1 MKIPMK
7 EVFLIMSKDYL
18 FQEIVV
24 KNPVLIGTIGLCPV
38 VAICT
43 SLKAALIMSVITI
56 LTLIIAQALS
66 SVLLRHLP
74 QWLRMGLYTLV
85 GMIVVLPSILLVEK
99 VAPSTMLALGI
110 YLPLLAVNPIVV
122 RQCEREG
129 INIGLAESFLNS
141 LCAGLGY
148 SAVLIFVGA
157 IREILGNGTIW
168 GKQILPIV
176 PSAAMLMPMGGFVVL
191 SFMAALLR
199 AYFKK
204 IDPEYA
210 EELAVNSRTAIKGH
224 GGIKALL
231 IDTEDAGVPIAAES
245 SLAEESK
252 AAKDESNEKPI
263 SPAEE
268 INPLPKKVKSEKPPK
283 KSTRKKGKKS
293 RGADEPVAPLEESPK
308 PKYEFITLELPSS
321 AEKSSDKPKDKEA
334 DSEDQTVVNSVVTRD
349 SEHIDL
355 GFKEAEETSRKK
367 EAAKKR
373 AQKAIDDARE
383 TASKIREESILAVP
397 VSEEEAKSETSI
409 VKKTHDSKIVYRSEE
424 LERLMSMSLD
434 DILNGLPIEKN
445 DDGEGEN

>member
-1 MKIPMK
+1 
-7 EVFLIMSKDYL
+7 MSKDYL

-66 SVLLRHLP
+66 SVLLRHLS

-168 GKQILPIV
+168 GKQVLPIV

-231 IDTEDAGVPIAAES
+231 IDTEDSGISVPTEYSPMAEPKAAE
-245 SLAEESK
+245 
-252 AAKDESNEKPI
+252 DESIENPI
-263 SPAEE
+263 VPQEE
-268 INPLPKKVKSEKPPK
+268 TVPLPKEVKSEKSPK
-283 KSTRKKGKKS
+283 RSAKRKSKKS
-293 RGADEPVAPLEESPK
+293 RAADERVAVPEEPPK
-308 PKYEFITLELPSS
+308 PKYEFITLELPSA
-321 AEKSSDKPKDKEA
+321 AEKSSDKPMLQETAPEA
-334 DSEDQTVVNSVVTRD
+334 QTAAASIVNKGSEN
-349 SEHIDL
+349 IDESL
-355 GFKEAEETSRKK
+355 KEAEKAAKKK

-373 AQKAIDDARE
+373 AQKAMDDARE
-383 TASKIREESILAVP
+383 TAAKIREESIPAGP
-397 VSEEEAKSETSI
+397 VSEEEAKTETSTAR
-409 VKKTHDSKIVYRSEE
+409 KSHDSKIVYRSEE

-434 DILNGLPIEKN
+434 DILNGLPTEN
-445 DDGEGEN
+445 DDDGEGGN